1 MKTTGLRSHWTALL
15 AATVAISL
23 LACQSPESST
33 ESVQPAASHASLW
46 AIADAP
52 AGGSQTPSDVRSTLM
67 AEFVV
72 KDVKISEDSGV
83 ITLLA
88 TSDQSWLQSQRSLAD
103 ASRIT
108 LSLESPEPLRVR
120 CYPLFE
126 GMSWF
131 APDLYGDSPEVP
143 AGKARTLSL
152 SLATVR
158 QMNSAPL
165 KGVRLDFLSA
175 KPPSL
180 KLLQFRVER
189 SPAR

>member
-1 MKTTGLRSHWTALL
+1 M
-15 AATVAISL
+15 AISL

-33 ESVQPAASHASLW
+33 ESSETKSSTESVQPAASHASPW

-52 AGGSQTPSDVRSTLM
+52 ADGSQTSSDVRSTLM
-67 AEFVV
+67 AEFVA
-72 KDVKISEDSGV
+72 KDVKISEDSGA

-108 LSLESPEPLRVR
+108 LTLESPEPLRVR
-120 CYPLFE
+120 CYPMFE
-126 GMSWF
+126 SMSWF

-152 SLATVR
+152 SLAAVR